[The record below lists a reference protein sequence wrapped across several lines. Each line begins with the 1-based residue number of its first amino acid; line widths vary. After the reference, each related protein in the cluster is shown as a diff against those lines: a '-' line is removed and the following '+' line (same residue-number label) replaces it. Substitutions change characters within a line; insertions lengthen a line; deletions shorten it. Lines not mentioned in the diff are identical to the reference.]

1 MSLFWSYMTAQFS
14 NCLQCNGVFTLPD
27 TETDTE
33 TDIETGCIE
42 LCGRVHTAHRQTPAQ
57 NLIWG
62 RC

>member
-1 MSLFWSYMTAQFS
+1 MTAQFS